1 MIPPNFFKV
10 LKDFVEDLVCTFPEL
25 KTKPD
30 IIKIISGENT
40 EGKAEFDLILSS
52 FPPHMVDILNENEE
66 MFTKECIFLPDVD
79 FKQLWNDNITD
90 KTKQVIWKY
99 LKLLL
104 FIVLGHL
111 KLDEG
116 FSSLLKGFDINKT
129 IDDMKTFFDTN
140 DAPDMHS
147 HLEGLMGGKLGAL
160 AKEIAKETLGDQN
173 EADAFQ
179 NIMSEPKKLFSLVHS
194 VGDKLDKKIKSG
206 DLKESELIEEAT
218 EMFEKIK
225 DMPCMKQFE
234 SMFGKMNPK
243 ATQSKINEHLKKA
256 KMKERLR
263 DKLKMREKTEVPE
276 VKEKDT
282 KEDTSKEKNT
292 SENPKKKNKKK
303 KHVLDS

>member
-10 LKDFVEDLVCTFPEL
+10 LKDFVGDLVCTFPEL
-25 KTKPD
+25 KENVD
-30 IIKIISGENT
+30 VMKIMSGENT
-40 EGKAEFDLILSS
+40 EGQTEFDLILSS
-52 FPPHMVDILNENEE
+52 FPPHMADILNENEE
-66 MFTKECIFLPDVD
+66 MFTKECVFLPGVD
-79 FKQLWNDNITD
+79 FKHLWNENITT

-116 FSSLLKGFDINKT
+116 FSSLLKDFDINKT
-129 IDDMKTFFDTN
+129 IDEMKTFFDTN
-140 DAPDMHS
+140 ETPDLHS
-147 HLEGLMGGKLGAL
+147 HLEGLMNGKLGSL

-173 EADAFQ
+173 EAEAFQ
-179 NIMSEPKKLFSLVHS
+179 NLMSEPKKLFSLVHS

-218 EMFEKIK
+218 EMFDKIK

-234 SMFGKMNPK
+234 AMFGKMNPK

-256 KMKERLR
+256 KTKERLR
-263 DKLKMREKTEVPE
+263 EKLKARTEKGPEVNPE
-276 VKEKDT
+276 VKET
-282 KEDTSKEKNT
+282 TEK
-292 SENPKKKNKKK
+292 PKKKNKKK

>member
-1 MIPPNFFKV
+1 
-10 LKDFVEDLVCTFPEL
+10 
-25 KTKPD
+25 
-30 IIKIISGENT
+30 
-40 EGKAEFDLILSS
+40 
-52 FPPHMVDILNENEE
+52 
-66 MFTKECIFLPDVD
+66 
-79 FKQLWNDNITD
+79 
-90 KTKQVIWKY
+90 
-99 LKLLL
+99 L

-129 IDDMKTFFDTN
+129 IDEMKTFFDTN
-140 DAPDMHS
+140 ETPDLQS
-147 HLEGLMGGKLGAL
+147 HLEGLMNGKLGAL

-179 NIMSEPKKLFSLVHS
+179 NLMSEPKKLFSLVHS

-234 SMFGKMNPK
+234 AMFGKMNPK

-256 KMKERLR
+256 KTKERLR
-263 DKLKMREKTEVPE
+263 EKLKARTVKETKEPE
-276 VKEKDT
+276 VKEPT
-282 KEDTSKEKNT
+282 EK
-292 SENPKKKNKKK
+292 PKKKNKKK